1 VLVPCRPLLHRA
13 PIVGLFLLAVL
24 LLGPLGVAQADDGSA
39 HEDSPD
45 APVRMI
51 LATSGLSWD
60 DVDART
66 TPHLE
71 CLARTSGLGAMNTT
85 STTVVSMK
93 EQGMETLHTGYRG
106 LAADAPRTAGIP
118 NPPTDHLADLPHGS
132 ATVDARSDVGADVT
146 HAVHEVAT
154 GEDPSLLVV
163 DLGAV
168 DDPDTDPAALD
179 ERVGEVL
186 EAAGTDADTC
196 TDAGSSL
203 PRTLVLSVAATDPP
217 DPQAEDS
224 ERSVAS
230 RSAGLQVAMDTA
242 FPGQALVSGSTHQNG
257 LVVLTD
263 VLPTV
268 LDSYGQAA
276 SSTLPGQPFSGDDVH
291 GASGTS
297 RQLVQDRSDAARL
310 VDDATLPALGSWL
323 ALGVV
328 GLVLLLVRPW
338 ARRPRVHGLARAL
351 LTVTPLAMP
360 VGLVASA
367 VPWWRASHP
376 TLALI
381 GFVWAGCLVL
391 SAVVLA
397 GPWRRWSHGPTGM
410 SAALVAGLILL
421 ECALGSPFQTGSPL
435 GAQPISGGRFYGL
448 SNHLFGMVLAG
459 TMVALACLF
468 TILRRPRSR
477 VLWTIGVGLAVAGVC
492 VAPQMGADFGSML
505 VSVPTFGLLAL
516 LVSGIRTRVWHVLAL
531 LAGGVVAVLGV
542 SSLDWLRPPAERSH
556 LGRFIDELLSGNL
569 ITVVVRKLAQNV
581 HMVMDFPALGL
592 VMLLALAASIA
603 VIVPARLH
611 WRALAALEDRHPT
624 IRRTMIMLVA
634 GMWLGYAVNDTGPV
648 LVAATLGLAIPWVAA
663 MIAGTVG
670 EREGARTR

>member
-1 VLVPCRPLLHRA
+1 VLVPCRPLLYRA

-24 LLGPLGVAQADDGSA
+24 LLGPLGAAQADDGSA

-168 DDPDTDPAALD
+168 DDPDTDPATLD

-291 GASGTS
+291 GASGTP

-338 ARRPRVHGLARAL
+338 ARRPR
-351 LTVTPLAMP
+351 
-360 VGLVASA
+360 
-367 VPWWRASHP
+367 
-376 TLALI
+376 
-381 GFVWAGCLVL
+381 L
-391 SAVVLA
+391 S
-397 GPWRRWSHGPTGM
+397 
-410 SAALVAGLILL
+410 
-421 ECALGSPFQTGSPL
+421 TGSR
-435 GAQPISGGRFYGL
+435 G
-448 SNHLFGMVLAG
+448 H
-459 TMVALACLF
+459 C
-468 TILRRPRSR
+468 SR
-477 VLWTIGVGLAVAGVC
+477 
-492 VAPQMGADFGSML
+492 
-505 VSVPTFGLLAL
+505 
-516 LVSGIRTRVWHVLAL
+516 
-531 LAGGVVAVLGV
+531 
-542 SSLDWLRPPAERSH
+542 
-556 LGRFIDELLSGNL
+556 
-569 ITVVVRKLAQNV
+569 
-581 HMVMDFPALGL
+581 
-592 VMLLALAASIA
+592 
-603 VIVPARLH
+603 
-611 WRALAALEDRHPT
+611 
-624 IRRTMIMLVA
+624 
-634 GMWLGYAVNDTGPV
+634 
-648 LVAATLGLAIPWVAA
+648 
-663 MIAGTVG
+663 
-670 EREGARTR
+670 